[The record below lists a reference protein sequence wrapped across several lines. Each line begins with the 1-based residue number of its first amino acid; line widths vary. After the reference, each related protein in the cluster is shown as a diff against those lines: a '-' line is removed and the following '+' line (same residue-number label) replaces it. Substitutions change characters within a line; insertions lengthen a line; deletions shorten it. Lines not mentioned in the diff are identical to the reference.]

1 MKFKAYLFLLTL
13 TVFSYAGTAADK
25 GADPQWRAKA
35 EAFISDYTATYLDLY
50 AISGEAQWVANTII
64 LDGVPSID
72 RLVNVSDEAMSRHT
86 GSTAVID
93 QAREFLKHAD
103 ALTDLQVR
111 QLKAILYKAAD
122 KPQTVPELVKQRIAA
137 ESAQTSALYGYTF
150 TMDGQPVTPNDID
163 RILQGEKDPNKRLAA
178 WNASKEVGKT
188 LKDGLVNLVDLRN
201 KTVQALDYKNYFDYQ
216 VSDYG
221 MTTQEMMALNDQ
233 LLKELRP
240 LFRELH
246 TWVRY
251 ELAKRY
257 GQPVPELLPAHWMSD
272 RWAQDWSSLVTVEGV
287 DLDAILA
294 KKEPEW
300 LIKQAERFYVSL
312 GFSEL
317 PASFWEKSSLYPV
330 PTNSPYKKNTHASA
344 WHMDLGHDV
353 RSLMSV
359 ESNAN
364 WYETTHHELGHIYY
378 YLSYTRPE
386 VPPLLRGGANRAFHE
401 AVGSLMGLASM
412 QRPFLEGLGLVQPGQ
427 DDQAMQAMLKDA
439 LNLVVFMSFS
449 AGTMTHFEHDLY
461 NGLPKDEYNQRW
473 WAHAAKYQG
482 VAPAS
487 ARGEEYCDA
496 ATKTH
501 INDDAA
507 QYYDYALSYV
517 ILTQLHLHISKNIL
531 KQDPHA
537 TNYYGN
543 KEVGAFIAK
552 ILEKGATEDWRKVMR
567 DAVGQDIS
575 AAPMLDYFAPLMDWL
590 KKQNEGRKA
599 TLPEL

>member
-1 MKFKAYLFLLTL
+1 MKLRALLSVFAL
-13 TVFSYAGTAADK
+13 TVFAHAGTAPDK
-25 GADPQWRAKA
+25 GEALQWSAKA
-35 EAFISDYTATYLDLY
+35 EAFLRSYNAAYLDLY

-64 LDGVPSID
+64 LDGVDSID
-72 RLVNVSDEAMSRHT
+72 RLVNVSDEAMSRHS
-86 GSTAVID
+86 GSVAVIE
-93 QAREFLKHAD
+93 QARELLKHAD
-103 ALTDLQVR
+103 LLPDLQVR

-150 TMDGQPVTPNDID
+150 TMAGQPVTPNDID
-163 RILQGEKDPNKRLAA
+163 RILQNEKDLDKRLAA

-188 LKDGLVNLVDLRN
+188 LKTGLVNLVGLRN

-216 VSDYG
+216 VSEYG
-221 MTTQEMMALNDQ
+221 MTTEEMMALNEKF
-233 LLKELRP
+233 LVELRP

-246 TWVRY
+246 TWMRY

-257 GQPVPELLPAHWMSD
+257 GQPVPELLPAHWLTD
-272 RWAQDWSSLVTVEGV
+272 RWAQDWSGLVTVEGM

-294 KKEPEW
+294 DKQPEW
-300 LIKQAERFYVSL
+300 LVKQAERFYVSL
-312 GFSEL
+312 GFAAL
-317 PASFWEKSSLYPV
+317 PPSFWEKSSLYPV
-330 PTNSPYKKNTHASA
+330 PANSPFKKNTHASA
-344 WHMDLGHDV
+344 WHMDLGRDV

-386 VPPLLRGGANRAFHE
+386 VPPLLRAGANRAFHE

-412 QRPFLEGLGLVQPGQ
+412 QRPFLEGLGLVSEQGGDP
-427 DDQAMQAMLKDA
+427 MQAMLKDA
-439 LNLVVFMSFS
+439 LSQVVFMSFS
-449 AGTMTHFEHDLY
+449 AGTMTHFERDLY
-461 NGLPKDEYNQRW
+461 ADLPTDAYNKRW
-473 WAHAAKYQG
+473 WSYVAKYQG
-482 VAPAS
+482 VAPPAPRDEAS
-487 ARGEEYCDA
+487 CDA

-517 ILTQLHLHISKNIL
+517 ILAQLHAHIAKNIL
-531 KQDPHA
+531 QQDPHA
-537 TNYYGN
+537 TNYFGH
-543 KEVGAFIAK
+543 KDVGVFIAN

-567 DAVGQDIS
+567 DAVGEDIS
-575 AAPMLDYFAPLMDWL
+575 AQPMLDYFAPLMDWL
-590 KKQNEGRKA
+590 KQQNQGRKA
-599 TLPEL
+599 TLADL